1 MFEPAAWTED
11 KQGSSRSPAGAIRQR
26 TLKNPISCTGV
37 ALHSG
42 LKVTMTL
49 KPAQAGHGIVFKRID
64 IAGGGAEIP
73 ALWSHV
79 DDTRLCTGLSN
90 GNGVAVR
97 TVEHLMAA
105 LAGQRI
111 DNALIEINGPEVP
124 VMDGSAAPFVFLI
137 DCAGVVEQEAPRQA
151 IRVLKKVEL
160 AEGDRM
166 VSLLPGPG
174 FSLSFAFDINYGG
187 AARQEMTVAMTTRT
201 FKAEVSRARTFGFE
215 HEVAALRAAGL
226 AKGGSLDN
234 AVVVSVDNK
243 VLNEDGLR
251 YEDEF
256 VRHKILDAV
265 GDLYLAGA
273 TILGQFRGLRS
284 GHALNNKLLR
294 ALFADPE
301 AFEIVPMTDSQA
313 VPAPS
318 LLLSEPVAAVA

>member
-11 KQGSSRSPAGAIRQR
+11 KQGSSRSQGGSVRQR

-42 LKVTMTL
+42 LKVTMSL
-49 KPAQAGHGIVFKRID
+49 KPAQANTGIVFKRID

-90 GNGVAVR
+90 GNGVVVR

-111 DNALIEINGPEVP
+111 DNAVIEINGPEVP

-137 DCAGVVEQEAPRQA
+137 DCAGVVEQEVARKA
-151 IRVLKKVEL
+151 IRVLKKVEM
-160 AEGDRM
+160 ADGDRM

-174 FSLSFAFDINYGG
+174 FSLSFAFDIAYGG
-187 AARQEMTVAMTTRT
+187 SDRQELSVALTTRS
-201 FKAEVSRARTFGFE
+201 FKAEVCRARTFGFE

-265 GDLYLAGA
+265 GDLYLAGLP
-273 TILGQFRGLRS
+273 ILGQFRGLRS

-301 AFEIVPMTDSQA
+301 AFEIVPMIESQA
-313 VPAPS
+313 IMV
-318 LLLSEPVAAVA
+318 EPQQASQPRAAVA